1 MVVGF
6 GFLRCGYGCGVWICD
21 VAVVGL
27 DLRFRG
33 REKWE
38 KVSLLGFIC
47 SVLHASGFGL
57 FIYFLFFFLCRSWFS
72 FYERRSEGLKS

>member
-27 DLRFRG
+27 DLRCRG

-47 SVLHASGFGL
+47 SVLHASGSL
-57 FIYFLFFFLCRSWFS
+57 FLFFFFFLFFFAEAGSQFMRGKV
-72 FYERRSEGLKS
+72 RV